1 MAEQRELLQ
10 LYPAQN
16 KVPLT
21 GLYLSRNIKSS
32 IAAAEIPCV
41 YTNFLTSLDG
51 RISLVDRETGK
62 SSVPDATSNDRDW
75 RLLLELAAPADA
87 IIMSGR
93 YLRDLAASDAQAL
106 PPFSGDTPPDL
117 KEYRKQSG
125 LPEKPELVFITR
137 SLDIPVRA
145 LDMLAGRKLCIAT
158 VRNVNSATRD
168 QLEKRDIEL
177 LSLGEYS
184 VDGRHLID
192 ALSARGHK
200 LIYSIAGP
208 EVLYTLLT
216 AGVLQRIYLTTVLR
230 VLAGEAYATMVRGPK
245 LVPPFDFSLSAMYL
259 DRYGPDGVEQLIQ
272 VYSRFER
279 E

>member
-1 MAEQRELLQ
+1 MAEERELLQ
-10 LYPAQN
+10 LYPARN

-32 IAAAEIPCV
+32 ITAGENPCV

-62 SSVPDATSNDRDW
+62 NSVPDATSNDRDW

-93 YLRDLAASDAQAL
+93 YLRDLAAGDTQAL

-125 LPEKPELVFITR
+125 LPDTPEQVFVTR
-137 SLDIPVRA
+137 SLDVPVRA

-158 VRNVNSATRD
+158 VRNVNPAARD

-177 LSLGEYS
+177 LLLGEHS
-184 VDGRHLID
+184 VDGRQLID

-230 VLAGEAYATMVRGPK
+230 VVAGEAYATMVRGPK
-245 LVPPFDFSLSAMYL
+245 LVPPCDFSLSAMYL

-272 VYSRFER
+272 VYSRLER